1 MAVTIDG
8 LDSLQKDMQ
17 KLQDQLGSGAG
28 PVVSEA
34 LNAGA
39 DIMLA
44 EIQSNARSEL
54 NLGSKRNALYPSL
67 QKGRVKSRASGGST
81 IEIGSFMSALRA
93 EIFYA
98 GFVEFGHGGPA
109 PAPPHPFVRPA
120 FDTKVEEAYRAM
132 KQVLE
137 TGITI

>member
-1 MAVTIDG
+1 MVAVTIDG

-67 QKGRVKSRASGGST
+67 QKGRVKTRASGGST
-81 IEIGSFMSALRA
+81 IEIGSFMSAQGRDLLCRLRGIRPRRPFTRSA
-93 EIFYA
+93 APLCPA
-98 GFVEFGHGGPA
+98 GV
-109 PAPPHPFVRPA
+109 
-120 FDTKVEEAYRAM
+120 
-132 KQVLE
+132 
-137 TGITI
+137 